1 LQKALTKRDEVKSDK
16 DDGKT
21 VDERI
26 SMLELES
33 HLLDEKKKLFAEE
46 TMKTTET
53 LVKLEEDIKNLIPYM
68 VREK

>member
-1 LQKALTKRDEVKSDK
+1 VKSDK